1 MKHFYSRAEKTRL
14 YIIELQTREEKYKNR
29 KLSEYN
35 KTPSKKNFTLMM
47 NVKHTHLKAHNH

>member
-14 YIIELQTREEKYKNR
+14 YIIELQTREGTYKDR

-35 KTPSKKNFTLMM
+35 KTPSKEFHVDNER
-47 NVKHTHLKAHNH
+47 